1 MLIVLL
7 VSLVMVTLL
16 VLIPILIGLVPILLR
31 SVFLGT
37 FPCVQGHVL
46 LLLVKLVVLLLD
58 VGIVVVLLE
67 NLVEMDRVQNPTFE

>member
-7 VSLVMVTLL
+7 LSLVMVTLL
-16 VLIPILIGLVPILLR
+16 VLIAILIGLVPILLR

-37 FPCVQGHVL
+37 FPRVQGHVL

-58 VGIVVVLLE
+58 VGIVVVLLG
-67 NLVEMDRVQNPTFE
+67 NLVEMNRVQNPTFE